1 MLPDGET
8 FEGSFMIPVDQHN
21 DKHYWPSTH
30 ILCDY
35 GELAKH
41 DYRTSNVHRIT
52 IGMKRLRFFGKS
64 D

>member
-52 IGMKRLRFFGKS
+52 IGM
-64 D
+64 